1 MNLPERDELLM
12 AYLDG
17 EMSAAEA
24 ASFSAALTDAE
35 RGRAEAETRLE
46 SALAKRLA
54 LGPACPEETWG
65 GVLKQ
70 LDAAR
75 PARPWW
81 NLSRPLRIAAAL
93 LLATGAWGVTGYM
106 YRAQI
111 LRALSVQPAS
121 PYVMT
126 AQTIEDLTAHALVGG
141 SPEEIQRFLD
151 KEQIGVRLVQEWEQS
166 PHGRRIDLKGAGLE
180 QYGDIGMPAIYFE
193 CCGQPAKIYFVH
205 NCHAEPERC
214 ARYGLTDICDSKQI
228 GQFTAIVVAKH
239 HHAGRALGLFGP
251 KARSASNDRS
261 VSGSRG

>member
-1 MNLPERDELLM
+1 MNLPERDELWM

-17 EMSAAEA
+17 EMSVAEA
-24 ASFSAALTDAE
+24 ASFSASLTDAE
-35 RGRAEAETRLE
+35 QGRAEAEIRLE

-54 LGPACPEETWG
+54 VGPACPEETWA

-70 LDAAR
+70 LESAR
-75 PARPWW
+75 PAGPWW
-81 NLSRPLRIAAAL
+81 HLSRPLRIAAAL

-126 AQTIEDLTAHALVGG
+126 AQKIEELTAHALVGG

-151 KEQIGVRLVQEWEQS
+151 KEQIGVKLVEEWEHS
-166 PHGRRIDLKGAGLE
+166 PHGRRIDLKGAALE

-193 CCGQPAKIYFVH
+193 CCGQPAKVYFVH

-214 ARYGLTDICDSKQI
+214 ARYGQTDICDSKQI
-228 GQFTAIVVAKH
+228 GQFTAVVVAKH
-239 HHAGRALGLFGP
+239 HHAGRALSLFGP
-251 KARSASNDRS
+251 KSHSASVEFPAARS
-261 VSGSRG
+261 RG